1 MEDQKRK
8 TLPKRGEISDQYKW
22 DLTKIFVDDNAWEAA
37 FAEVKNEMTELSKFQ
52 GTLGDS
58 AEQLL
63 KALKLRDQISE
74 KLGKVYVYSHLKHDE
89 DTTNSTYKGFYDRAV
104 SLYIQFSSITA
115 FYVPEILSIPEEKLQ
130 QFIQSNAELQV
141 YKVYLDDLNRQRE
154 HTLSA
159 AEEQILA
166 QAGELATA
174 PEDIFGMLNN
184 ADIKFPHIIDEN
196 GEEVELTK
204 GRFIQFL
211 ESKDR
216 RVRKD
221 AFNAL
226 YDTYKKYKNTIAA
239 ALSAQVKKDIF
250 FAKVR
255 KFNSALE
262 ASLDQDNVSVK
273 VYNNLVDTVNQNLN
287 LLHRYVSLRKRLLGL
302 DELHMYDLY
311 VSMIADMDMKIPYE
325 KAVDTVVQA
334 LAPLGKEY
342 VDAMKDGIHSGWID
356 VYENEGKRSGAY
368 SSGTYGTDPYILL
381 NYQDTLDN
389 MFTLAHELGHS
400 MHSYYSRKTQ
410 PYIYSDYTIFV
421 AEVASTLN
429 EALLTHYL
437 INNTNDKKEKMYLIN
452 HHLEGFRTT
461 VYRQTMFAEFEKWIH
476 EQVEAGNA
484 LNHENLSEAYYQLNK
499 KYYGDD
505 IVVDDDIRY
514 EWSRIPHFYYN
525 FYVYKYAT
533 GFSAATSLAQQILE
547 EGTPAVERYL
557 QFLKSGCS
565 KYPLDLLKDAGVDMT
580 TSVPIQKALD
590 VFKSLLDQMEQLLE
604 EQDQ

>member
-1 MEDQKRK
+1 MEDQKQRK
-8 TLPKRGEISDQYKW
+8 TLPKRSEIADQYKW
-22 DLTKIFVDDNAWEAA
+22 DLTKIFADDAAWEAA
-37 FAEVKNEMTELSKFQ
+37 FAEVKNEMGELTKFQ
-52 GTLGDS
+52 GKLGES
-58 AEQLL
+58 ADQLL
-63 KALKLRDQISE
+63 KALQLRDQLSE

-89 DTTNSTYKGFYDRAV
+89 DTTNSTYKSFYDRAL

-115 FYVPEILSIPEEKLQ
+115 YYVPEILSIPEDKLQ
-130 QFIQSNAELQV
+130 QFVESNAELKL

-184 ADIKFPHIIDEN
+184 ADIKFPHILDEN

-255 KFNSALE
+255 KYNSALE
-262 ASLDQDNVSVK
+262 ASLDQDNVSVD
-273 VYNNLVDTVNQNLN
+273 VYNNLIETVNQNLN
-287 LLHRYVSLRKRLLGL
+287 LLHRYVNLRKRLLGL

-311 VSMIADMDMKIPYE
+311 VPMIADVDMKIPYE

-334 LAPLGKEY
+334 LAPLGEEY
-342 VDAMKDGIHSGWID
+342 VEVMKNGIHSGWID

-400 MHSYYSRKTQ
+400 MHSYYSIKNQ
-410 PYIYSDYTIFV
+410 PYIYSNYTIFV

-437 INNTNDKKEKMYLIN
+437 LNNTDDKKEKLYLIN

-499 KYYGDD
+499 KYYGNDM
-505 IVVDDDIRY
+505 VVDDDIRY

-533 GFSAATSLAQQILE
+533 GFSAATSLSQQILE
-547 EGTPAVERYL
+547 EGKPAVERYL
-557 QFLKSGCS
+557 QFLKSGSS
-565 KYPLDLLKDAGVDMT
+565 KYPLDLLKAAGVDMT
-580 TSVPIQKALD
+580 TPAPIQKALD

-604 EQDQ
+604 YK